1 MAEFWRDSA
10 SANEISIKYLLK
22 ILRFIVVDFQVCCE
36 LASGLKIKL
45 YITWTFEI
53 LIDSKFALREVFLI
67 VTQREP

>member
-22 ILRFIVVDFQVCCE
+22 IFRFIVVNFSQ